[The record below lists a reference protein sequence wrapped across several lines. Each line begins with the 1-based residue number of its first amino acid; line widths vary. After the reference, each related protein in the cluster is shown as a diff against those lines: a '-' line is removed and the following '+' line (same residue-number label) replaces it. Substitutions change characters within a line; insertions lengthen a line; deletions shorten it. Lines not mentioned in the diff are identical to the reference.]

1 MRQRIA
7 SVLMLLAL
15 APFLLGGGINPDPPG
30 AGTLITGPGTT
41 AVVGMYPFAGGVH
54 SMRASIVLK
63 RGGRTAGAVFR
74 AVPDFSL
81 GCRPD
86 LTDDRFLNNRLKN
99 WIPTEGNFQ
108 GDVLGA
114 LFTALGIAIGPTNDP
129 LITDISNVVC
139 VPEPN
144 PTVGNPDPRFLSF
157 EALIQFAH

>member
-15 APFLLGGGINPDPPG
+15 APLLLGGGINPDPPG
-30 AGTLITGPGTT
+30 AGTLITGPAIT
-41 AVVGMYPFAGGVH
+41 AVVVMYPFAGGVH

-63 RGGRTAGAVFR
+63 RGGLTAGAVFR
-74 AVPDFSL
+74 AVPDFGL

-99 WIPTEGNFQ
+99 WIPTAGNFQ

-139 VPEPN
+139 VPEPI
-144 PTVGNPDPRFLSF
+144 PTALNPDPRFLSF